1 MNTIEIRLYEMLL
14 RVREF
19 GAAHAD
25 RFSPTTLGGKMFAA
39 LATIV
44 DNLHTHIAMQASG
57 RGAEREKFTERAAAR
72 GALQKTL
79 LLIKRTARAI
89 AQEIPGYDSKFRV
102 PRKRNDERLIAAA
115 RGFAQDVEPMA
126 DRFIAHGHPA
136 TFVADLSA
144 QIDAF
149 ARTIVDGS
157 VARGTHVAAAA
168 GIRKGLDEGV
178 AVVQRL
184 DAIVPLAI
192 GDDVELLAMWNG
204 ARRVTRP
211 SPPVEPSTPVPPA
224 KAVA

>member
-1 MNTIEIRLYEMLL
+1 MKTIEIRRYEMLV
-14 RVREF
+14 RVKEF
-19 GAAHAD
+19 GAARAD
-25 RFSPTTLGGKMFAA
+25 LFPATTLGGKMFAA
-39 LATIV
+39 LNTIV
-44 DNLHTHIAMQASG
+44 DDLHTQIATQASG
-57 RGAEREKFTERAAAR
+57 RGAERENFTERAVAR
-72 GALQKTL
+72 DALQQTL
-79 LLIKRTARAI
+79 LAIKRTAHAI
-89 AQEIPGYDSKFRV
+89 AQEIPGYDIKFRV

-115 RGFAQDVEPMA
+115 RGFAQDIEPMA
-126 DRFIAHGHPA
+126 DRFIAHGHPT

-144 QIDAF
+144 EIEAF

-192 GDDVELLAMWNG
+192 GDDVERLAMWNG

-211 SPPVEPSTPVPPA
+211 APPVEQPAPVPPT